1 MAEPVR
7 ARRLSDEEGRR
18 LQQIVRRGKHGS
30 VRVRRA
36 MIIMASASG
45 TLVPA
50 IARLVAADEDTVRDV
65 IHAFNAKGLAALD
78 PRWAGGR
85 PRLISDDAIGV
96 IVAAARTRPEK
107 LGQPFTHWSL
117 RKLAGYLAGRDRP
130 VRIGRER
137 LRQILHARGISFQR
151 TRTWK
156 ESHDPDRDAKL
167 DRIEY
172 VTSRYPDRCFA
183 FDQFGPLS
191 IRPCHGVCWA
201 PRKRPARLRATYH
214 RTHGIRYFHGCYS
227 LGDDQLWGVVRE
239 HKGADHTLAALKS
252 IRAARPGGYRLFVIL
267 DNLSANKTQAI
278 RRWAGRE
285 NVELCFTPTN
295 ASWANPIE
303 AQFGPLRTFTM
314 GGSDHPSHTVLAR
327 KLQDLPALAQRP
339 RPPPRRPG
347 RPAPRTRPHPQ
358 RTAAALGPPQAEGRM
373 IKPVNV
379 RGQRTS
385 WDDVDRALPPEHQGS
400 AFACIDPSGA
410 GPRLFFQRVPEGKVV
425 KNRLHL
431 DVRAGTGLVGEER
444 LAVLEAECA
453 RLVALGAVRVRLL
466 RADGDNESC
475 LVMQDIE
482 GNEFC
487 LD

>member
-7 ARRLSDEEGRR
+7 ARRLTDEEGRH

-30 VRVRRA
+30 IRVRRA

-65 IHAFNAKGLAALD
+65 IHLFNAKGLAALD

-85 PRLISDDAIGV
+85 PRLISDEDIEL

-107 LGQPFTHWSL
+107 LGQPFTRWSL

-156 ESHDPDRDAKL
+156 ESRDPDRDAKL

-172 VTSRYPDRCFA
+172 VTSHYPDRCFA

-191 IRPCHGVCWA
+191 IRPCHGACWA

-227 LGDDQLWGVVRE
+227 IGDDQLWGITRE

-252 IRAARPGGYRLFVIL
+252 IRAARPGGYRLFVIT
-267 DNLSANKTQAI
+267 DNLSANKTPAI
-278 RRWAGRE
+278 RRWARRE
-285 NVELCFTPTN
+285 NVELCLTPTN

-303 AQFGPLRTFTM
+303 AQFGPVRTFVM
-314 GGSDHPSHTVLAR
+314 ASSDYRNH
-327 KLQDLPALAQRP
+327 PALARRLQDYLRWRNAHARHPDVLAAQR
-339 RPPPRRPG
+339 RERARIRSERQQRWG
-347 RPAPRTRPHPQ
+347 RPKPK
-358 RTAAALGPPQAEGRM
+358 AA
-373 IKPVNV
+373 
-379 RGQRTS
+379 
-385 WDDVDRALPPEHQGS
+385 
-400 AFACIDPSGA
+400 
-410 GPRLFFQRVPEGKVV
+410 
-425 KNRLHL
+425 
-431 DVRAGTGLVGEER
+431 
-444 LAVLEAECA
+444 
-453 RLVALGAVRVRLL
+453 
-466 RADGDNESC
+466 
-475 LVMQDIE
+475 
-482 GNEFC
+482 
-487 LD
+487 